1 MKFSS
6 KLITNLKL
14 AGIEWATGSRF
25 NLVLVWLSNFARS
38 DADCK
43 NLTKIMQSI
52 KSLDH
57 FVEIKVHVMRDWKEF
72 LTKRP
77 AHLPGWKLFMKYQCK
92 NR

>member
-14 AGIEWATGSRF
+14 AGIEWATSSRF

-38 DADCK
+38 EADCK
-43 NLTKIMQSI
+43 NLTKIIQSI

-57 FVEIKVHVMRDWKEF
+57 FVEIIVHVIRD
-72 LTKRP
+72 
-77 AHLPGWKLFMKYQCK
+77 
-92 NR
+92 

>member
-14 AGIEWATGSRF
+14 AGIEWAISSRF

-38 DADCK
+38 EADWK
-43 NLTKIMQSI
+43 NLTKIIQSI

-57 FVEIKVHVMRDWKEF
+57 FVEIKVHVIRD
-72 LTKRP
+72 
-77 AHLPGWKLFMKYQCK
+77 
-92 NR
+92 